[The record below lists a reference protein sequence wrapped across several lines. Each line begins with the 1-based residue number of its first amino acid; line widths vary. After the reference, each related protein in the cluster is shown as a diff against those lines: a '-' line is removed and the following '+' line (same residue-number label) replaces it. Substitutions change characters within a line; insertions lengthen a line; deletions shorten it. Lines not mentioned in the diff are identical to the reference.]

1 MQAEYSVYSPEF
13 QGPLDSLL
21 EAARC
26 QDLEISKI
34 NISLLVD
41 QFAIYVE
48 QRSDWPVNSVS
59 AYLLVFSELI
69 RIKSRFLLPRPPE
82 EEEEELP
89 EREGREFFISM
100 GKQLREKA
108 EERARLYDT
117 CPDLPE
123 YVQKGETHYKEV
135 TLFELIRA
143 FQKIVVTRQEKTN
156 LPDFQFTDEFDTSER
171 MEFIIELVRDR
182 EMIAFE
188 KLISPVPS
196 REEVIVTFLAILQL
210 VKQNDLRLV
219 REVDAEQIYVM
230 EYNSES
236 LNREEP

>member
-26 QDLEISKI
+26 HDVQISRV
-34 NISLLVD
+34 NIARLIE

-48 QRSDWPVNSVS
+48 QHSDWPVNSVS

-69 RIKSRFLLPRPPE
+69 RIKSRLLLPKPE
-82 EEEEELP
+82 IDEEIEELP
-89 EREGREFFISM
+89 DREGREFFITM
-100 GKQLREKA
+100 GRQLREKA
-108 EERARLYDT
+108 KQRARLYDT
-117 CPDLPE
+117 SPDLPE
-123 YVQKGETHYKEV
+123 YVQKGETRYKEV

-156 LPDFQFTDEFDTSER
+156 LPDFQFTNEFDTGER
-171 MEFIIELVRDR
+171 MEFIVKLVRERD
-182 EMIAFE
+182 MIAFE
-188 KLISPVPS
+188 KLVSATPS

-219 REVDAEQIYVM
+219 REIDAEQIYVTR
-230 EYNSES
+230 YNSGIFKQ
-236 LNREEP
+236 